1 MLYIGRYNPLYIHL
15 VLVSG
20 KAVGSQ
26 TLRGRS
32 RVPTGPVS
40 LKITQRNGHLYL
52 YKRVPKRYEAV
63 EPRMFVWVSLYT
75 DSMSVAST
83 KAATAWDLMI
93 EGWEAKLAG
102 DTSDAETRFAAAR
115 ELAAVRGFR
124 YLDAAAVAR
133 LPRDDLLDRVE
144 AVGESSK
151 GPDFREAAA
160 LLGGA
165 RQPEITISR
174 ALDLYWALAAD
185 RVIGKS
191 DDQLRRWKNPLI
203 KAIRNLIA
211 VIGDKPMSQITGDD
225 MLDCRQWWMDKLAS
239 EGLTANSA
247 NKDLVHVGSVLK
259 TVNKMKR
266 LGLVLPLGDLSL
278 KQGQPQVRPPFSDAW
293 IREKLMA
300 PGRLAGL
307 NSEARCIILG
317 MVNTGYRPSE
327 GAALLPGHIRLDH
340 NVPHI
345 SIEAEGR
352 QLKSANAKRIIPLT
366 GISLAALR
374 EFPSGF
380 PRYRDNPSL
389 SDTVSKFLTENGLME
404 TPRHTLYSLR
414 HAFEDRMLAARFDER
429 IRRDLLGHSLDRER
443 YGKGASLEHMR
454 ELIQAI
460 AL

>member
-1 MLYIGRYNPLYIHL
+1 VRD
-15 VLVSG
+15 
-20 KAVGSQ
+20 
-26 TLRGRS
+26 RS
-32 RVPTGPVS
+32 RLLAGPVT
-40 LKITQRNGHLYL
+40 LKITMRKGHLYL

-63 EPRMFVWVSLYT
+63 EPRMFVWVSLHT

-83 KAATAWDLMI
+83 KAVTAWDLMI

-144 AVGESSK
+144 SVGESSK

-174 ALDLYWALAAD
+174 ALDLFWTLAAD
-185 RVIGKS
+185 RTIGKS
-191 DDQLRRWKNPLI
+191 DDQLRRWRNPLI
-203 KAIRNLIA
+203 KANKNLIA
-211 VIGDKPMSQITGDD
+211 VIGDKPISQITGDD
-225 MLDCRQWWMDKLAS
+225 MLDFRQWWMDKLES

-266 LGLVLPLGDLSL
+266 LGLILPLSDLSL
-278 KQGQPQVRPPFSDAW
+278 KQGQPRVRPPFSDAW
-293 IREKLMA
+293 IKDKMLA
-300 PGRLAGL
+300 PGQLAGL
-307 NSEARCIILG
+307 NGEARCIVLG
-317 MVNTGYRPSE
+317 MVNTGFRPSE
-327 GAALLPGHIRLDH
+327 GAALLPSHIRLDH

-352 QLKSANAKRIIPLT
+352 QLKSPNAKRIIPLT
-366 GISLAALR
+366 GVSLEALR
-374 EFPSGF
+374 EFRSGF
-380 PRYRDNPSL
+380 PR
-389 SDTVSKFLTENGLME
+389 
-404 TPRHTLYSLR
+404 
-414 HAFEDRMLAARFDER
+414 
-429 IRRDLLGHSLDRER
+429 
-443 YGKGASLEHMR
+443 
-454 ELIQAI
+454 
-460 AL
+460 